1 MPPQGGG
8 EKGQREK
15 IKRQSQRYLPCLPL
29 GEQNFLVR
37 TPKSMEEFWI
47 RKKKT
52 KSLTRS
58 LSFKIM
64 ETENVAHLH
73 FTATRSLHFSRYR
86 VSGCYVLLTVDEHIL
101 YCTVQYYSRSR
112 QRKSLGKIIKIATQI
127 RFFYEKSRKLENLC
141 VIANISD
148 TGLRCSSVLCRL
160 CGIFAETI

>member
-1 MPPQGGG
+1 M
-8 EKGQREK
+8 REK
-15 IKRQSQRYLPCLPL
+15 SKERKFKRQSQRYLPCLPL
-29 GEQNFLVR
+29 GEQNFLVGIR
-37 TPKSMEEFWI
+37 KSTDGFSVP
-47 RKKKT
+47 KKKT

-86 VSGCYVLLTVDEHIL
+86 VSGCYVLLTADEHIL
-101 YCTVQYYSRSR
+101 YCTVQYYFRSK

-127 RFFYEKSRKLENLC
+127 RFFYEKSRKLKNLC

-148 TGLRCSSVLCRL
+148 IARCCSSVLCRL
-160 CGIFAETI
+160 CGIFAATI